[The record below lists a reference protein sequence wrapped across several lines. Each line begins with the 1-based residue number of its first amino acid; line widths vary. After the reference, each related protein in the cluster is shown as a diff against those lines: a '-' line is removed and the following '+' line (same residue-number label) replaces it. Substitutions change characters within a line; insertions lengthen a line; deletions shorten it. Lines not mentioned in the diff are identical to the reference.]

1 MGFRSEYQAPLS
13 RALQL
18 IGAEIMNRLLISTLL
33 AAGLAV
39 SALPVLSQQE
49 AAPAAK
55 GRQAGERQA
64 DRGQRMEA
72 RIEQLK
78 TTLKITD
85 AQLPQWNAFAD
96 TLRKQ
101 ARAGSDRMKQAR
113 AEKGAKPAPV
123 SAIEQLERRKAHL
136 AEASAGMDE
145 VLATARPL
153 YAALSPE
160 QKKIADDLMAKR
172 GEHGRGG
179 HRPAK
184 G

>member
-1 MGFRSEYQAPLS
+1 
-13 RALQL
+13 
-18 IGAEIMNRLLISTLL
+18 MNRLLISTLL

-101 ARAGSDRMKQAR
+101 ARAGSDRMKARQAR

-123 SAIEQLERRKAHL
+123 TAIEQLERRKAHL
-136 AEASAGMDE
+136 AEASARMDE

-153 YAALSPE
+153 YAAFSPE

>member
-1 MGFRSEYQAPLS
+1 
-13 RALQL
+13 
-18 IGAEIMNRLLISTLL
+18 MNRLLISTLL

-55 GRQAGERQA
+55 GRQAGDRQA

-101 ARAGSDRMKQAR
+101 ARAGSDRMKARQAST
-113 AEKGAKPAPV
+113 EKGAKPAPV
-123 SAIEQLERRKAHL
+123 TAIEQLERRKAHL
-136 AEASAGMDE
+136 AQASARMDE

-172 GEHGRGG
+172 GEQGRGG
-179 HRPAK
+179 HRPAR

>member
-1 MGFRSEYQAPLS
+1 
-13 RALQL
+13 
-18 IGAEIMNRLLISTLL
+18 MNRLLIGTLL

-39 SALPVLSQQE
+39 SALPVLSQE
-49 AAPAAK
+49 AAPASK
-55 GRQAGERQA
+55 GRQAAERQA

-101 ARAGSDRMKQAR
+101 ARAGSERMKAR
-113 AEKGAKPAPV
+113 HASAEKGAKPAPRT
-123 SAIEQLERRKAHL
+123 AIEQLERRKAHL
-136 AEASAGMDE
+136 AEASARMDE

-153 YAALSPE
+153 YAAFSPE
-160 QKKIADDLMAKR
+160 QKKIADDLLAKR
-172 GEHGRGG
+172 GGHDGHRRGG
-179 HRPAK
+179 DRPARS
-184 G
+184 